1 MEDDGKNNN
10 NNNNKDNLP
19 LSLLVNM
26 NDSFMTS
33 FTKVT
38 KFSLSLRKYV
48 CHVVNI
54 TYQNIEKEELRELLG
69 GVETPSLH
77 QWIARCTWR
86 DNGDGSLFIQNQ
98 DTNVKTKE
106 IVEKISFENVA
117 PVLASLK

>member
-1 MEDDGKNNN
+1 MSTHYVKI
-10 NNNNKDNLP
+10 LTIIASP
-19 LSLLVNM
+19 
-26 NDSFMTS
+26 
-33 FTKVT
+33 
-38 KFSLSLRKYV
+38 RKYV

-69 GVETPSLH
+69 GVDTPALH
-77 QWIARCTWR
+77 QWISRYGWR

>member
-1 MEDDGKNNN
+1 MEDDGKK
-10 NNNNKDNLP
+10 NNNKDNLP